1 MVKYSIIKNNEQHEN
16 YLARLDELM
25 DLEDHSQ
32 HDIDEIELL
41 GLLISNYE
49 ETNFPIDLPSPVE
62 AIKFRMDQLGLEDS
76 DLVRYI
82 GQRSKVSEILN
93 GKRALSKQMIKELHE
108 GLGIPLNVLMET
120 NQIEDL
126 EFAPVVLNKLLD
138 ELPLNLMFK
147 RNYFDTPFNNLK
159 DFKKSALYYIKDF
172 LRSVNSSD
180 NLTNHILLK
189 STSNSNSNKTLNK
202 SALLAWAIK
211 VIYKTN
217 DQTLIGK
224 FDAEDITLDWMKSL
238 VKLSL
243 NPNPF
248 QSVKEALSKK
258 GIHLIYL
265 PHLERTYLDGAALK
279 NDKNEPV
286 IGLTLRFKNV
296 DSFWF
301 TLMHELS
308 HVKLHLSQDNF
319 FLENLE
325 NLHNNEIEDEA
336 NLLASKAL
344 IDIQDNILTEISTER
359 EIKAVANSL
368 NIHPDIIAG
377 RVRYLSGD
385 FKKFNQS
392 FRNKYDLEKFI

>member
-126 EFAPVVLNKLLD
+126 EFAPVILNKLLD

>member
-126 EFAPVVLNKLLD
+126 EFAPVILNKLLD

-377 RVRYLSGD
+377 RVRYLSCD

>member
-126 EFAPVVLNKLLD
+126 EFAPVILNKLLD

-286 IGLTLRFKNV
+286 IGLTLRFKNI

>member
-120 NQIEDL
+120 NQIENL

>member
-16 YLARLDELM
+16 HLARLDELM